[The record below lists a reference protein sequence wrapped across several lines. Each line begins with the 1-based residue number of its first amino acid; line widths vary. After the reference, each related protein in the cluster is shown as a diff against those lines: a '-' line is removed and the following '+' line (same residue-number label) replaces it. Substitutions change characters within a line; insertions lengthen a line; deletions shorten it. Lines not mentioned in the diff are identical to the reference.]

1 MSNNYV
7 LSGLWLVATLGGIGY
22 GGFTATKA
30 ARVQANDVEQKTVV
44 QEMRT
49 AIDAANKGRYADA
62 ARMLEALQKRHPSSS
77 SIALNLGIA
86 YSALEQYKLAETQF
100 QRVLAVNPKDWDAVA
115 ERAVVKAV
123 SGDEPAGFGLLE
135 SIPVGKGQLD
145 KRLAADPVWLNAK
158 DKARLATLRQKHGVG
173 SRGDSSQRRVQEMER
188 RRLEFER
195 ANKDRPKQEGTT
207 P

>member
-30 ARVQANDVEQKTVV
+30 ARVQAHEIEQSTVV
-44 QEMRT
+44 TEMRT
-49 AIDAANKGRYADA
+49 AIDAANKGRYVDA
-62 ARMLEALQKRHPSSS
+62 ARMLEALQKRHPSSN

-86 YSALEQYKLAETQF
+86 YSALEQFELAETQF
-100 QRVLAVNPKDWDAVA
+100 KRVLSANPSDWDAVA

-123 SGDEPAGFGLLE
+123 SGDEPGGFGLLE
-135 SIPVGKGQLD
+135 SIPLGKGQLD
-145 KRLAADPVWLNAK
+145 KRLVGDPVWLNAK
-158 DKARLATLRQKHGVG
+158 DKARLAALRTKHGVG
-173 SRGDSSQRRVQEMER
+173 IRGDSSQRRVQEMER
-188 RRLEFER
+188 RRVEFER
-195 ANKDRPKQEGTT
+195 ANKAGAKEEGST